1 MRLLVPAI
9 LLAAFTQPAVAAAQ
23 AQAPAAAPETTDE
36 RCLLAMLALSNSTDQ
51 KASMMGQTGVLY
63 FAGRLKG
70 RDANFDFK
78 RLKPVAQTMSA
89 ETAQADL
96 QQRCGPLVSTSLQEL
111 QTALAPPASQSA
123 PAAKK
128 APPATPPTTPP
139 KKP

>member
-1 MRLLVPAI
+1 
-9 LLAAFTQPAVAAAQ
+9 
-23 AQAPAAAPETTDE
+23 
-36 RCLLAMLALSNSTDQ
+36 
-51 KASMMGQTGVLY
+51 MMGQTGVLY